1 MHLKGQDSLPE
12 RRAELSGLRRR
23 TRGVR
28 LAAFDRLLHWP
39 KPLFSSSVASACGS
53 SLSVSPVECGSLER
67 TDGAELAV
75 RMSRRSAICSARD
88 PAARALSKRIRL
100 PLIAAAFRMVPFPLA
115 WGHSTA
121 WLAWLRERGG
131 SAGRA
136 TAAWLIGD
144 LRADARAYDDVAHR
158 ESLGQRPA
166 RSPEFVNFHP
176 RIPVSRSVRGP
187 DDPGNGVRGRRAGP
201 A

>member
-39 KPLFSSSVASACGS
+39 KPQFSSSVASACGS
-53 SLSVSPVECGSLER
+53 SLSVSPVGCGSLER

-131 SAGRA
+131 SAGPA
-136 TAAWLIGD
+136 TVTWLIGN
-144 LRADARAYDDVAHR
+144 LRTDARAYDDGAQR
-158 ESLGQRPA
+158 EPRGQRPT
-166 RSPEFVNFHP
+166 RCPKFVSLHP
-176 RIPVSRSVRGP
+176 RIPVSRRVPGP
-187 DDPGNGVRGRRAGP
+187 HNPGNGVRGCRAGP